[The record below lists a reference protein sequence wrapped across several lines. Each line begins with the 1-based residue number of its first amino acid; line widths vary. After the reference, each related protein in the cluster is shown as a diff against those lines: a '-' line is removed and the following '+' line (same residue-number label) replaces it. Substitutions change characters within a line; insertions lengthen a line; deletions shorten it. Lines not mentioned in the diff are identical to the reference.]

1 MKKIYLKGVKGGT
14 GATSIVANLAC
25 ALKKSN
31 ENVIVID
38 LDPKSD
44 LGLHLGLSW
53 EHNTGW
59 SNYTSLNA
67 ALAEFHCDND
77 GVIFLPFGSD
87 TSRLSD
93 LQTTIV
99 DCEQLDVAD
108 NSWLLFDCPAHLDL
122 EHFNLNADDIFL
134 EVVNC
139 DAICHSFIYKRLLM
153 LNQQTNQQTSHWQH
167 YFLVNRYNS
176 ASELESDLLQLWQS
190 EIPLLAPLYINKDEV
205 ISESTAF
212 RNVAVNCAPYS
223 VANDDFETL
232 AGWLVSRANN
242 HD

>member
-1 MKKIYLKGVKGGT
+1 MRKIYLKGIKGGT
-14 GATSIVANLAC
+14 GATAIVANLAC

-31 ENVIVID
+31 TNVIVLD
-38 LDPKSD
+38 LDPKND

-59 SNYTSLNA
+59 SNYNSLNA
-67 ALAEFHCDND
+67 ALAEFHCDSD
-77 GVIFLPFGSD
+77 GVIFLPFGSEP
-87 TSRLSD
+87 SRLNE
-93 LQTTIV
+93 LQTVIR
-99 DCEQLDVAD
+99 DCEQLKVDD
-108 NSWLLFDCPAHLDL
+108 NSWLLLDCPAHLDL
-122 EHFNLNADDIFL
+122 DHFNLCADDIFL

-139 DAICHSFIYKRLLM
+139 DATCHSFIYKRLLK
-153 LNQQTNQQTSHWQH
+153 LNQQTNHWQH

-176 ASELESDLLQLWQS
+176 ASELEFDLLQLWQS
-190 EIPLLAPLYINKDEV
+190 EVPLLAPLYINKDEV

-232 AGWLVSRANN
+232 AGWLVSRATHN
-242 HD
+242 D

>member
-1 MKKIYLKGVKGGT
+1 MKKIYLKGIKGGT
-14 GATSIVANLAC
+14 GATSVVANLAC

-44 LGLHLGLSW
+44 LGLHFGLSW
-53 EHNTGW
+53 EHTTGW
-59 SNYTSLNA
+59 SNYASLNA

-77 GVIFLPFGSD
+77 GVIFLPFGSEAH
-87 TSRLSD
+87 RLRD
-93 LQTTIV
+93 FQTIIN
-99 DCEQLDVAD
+99 DCEQLKIDD

-122 EHFNLNADDIFL
+122 DQHDLNEDDIFL

-139 DAICHSFIYKRLLM
+139 DAICHSFIYKRLLK
-153 LNQQTNQQTSHWQH
+153 LNQQTSHWQH

-190 EIPLLAPLYINKDEV
+190 EIPLLTPLYINKDEV

-242 HD
+242 HA